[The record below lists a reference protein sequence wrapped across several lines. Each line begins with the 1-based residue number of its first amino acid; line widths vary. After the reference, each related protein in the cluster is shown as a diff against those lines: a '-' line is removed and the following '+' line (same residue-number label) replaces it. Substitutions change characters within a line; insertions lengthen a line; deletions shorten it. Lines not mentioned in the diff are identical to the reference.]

1 MPTWPASLPQN
12 PLIGM
17 TGGDDDAVLRTS
29 MDTGPATRRNRF
41 TAITQSVS
49 FPMVLTGTQRVTFE
63 TFYRTTLSHGALSFD
78 WDDPVD
84 DATVSMAFKS
94 PPKWS
99 VVVGDDTPADRVWRA
114 TFEMEIL
121 P

>member
-12 PLIGM
+12 PLVGL
-17 TGGDDDAVLRTS
+17 GDQDGDSVLRTN
-29 MDTGPATRRNRF
+29 MDTGPATRRNRY

-49 FPMVLTGTQRVTFE
+49 FPMVLTGTQRVTFD
-63 TFYRTTLSHGALSFD
+63 TFYRTTISNGALAFD
-78 WDDPVD
+78 WTDPVD
-84 DATVSMAFKS
+84 DSTVSMAFKS

-99 VVVGDDTPADRVWRA
+99 LVVGSDTPADRVWRA
-114 TFEMEIL
+114 TFELEIQ

>member
-1 MPTWPASLPQN
+1 MPTWPASLPQL

-17 TGGDDDAVLRTS
+17 TAQDDDAVLRTS

-49 FPMVLTGTQRVTFE
+49 FPMVLTGTQRVTFD
-63 TFYRTTLSHGALSFD
+63 TFYRTTISHGALSFD
-78 WDDPVD
+78 WTDPVD
-84 DATVSMAFKS
+84 DSTVSMAFKS

-99 VVVGDDTPADRVWRA
+99 VVAGDATTTDRIWQT
-114 TFEMEIL
+114 TFELEIQ